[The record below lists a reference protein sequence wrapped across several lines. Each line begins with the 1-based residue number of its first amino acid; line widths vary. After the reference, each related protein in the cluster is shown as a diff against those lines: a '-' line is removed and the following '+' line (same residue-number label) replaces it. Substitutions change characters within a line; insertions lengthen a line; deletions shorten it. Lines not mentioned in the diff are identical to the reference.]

1 MLCYRIQPCIFDVQI
16 GFNGLP
22 ALPKNPMA
30 RFFGGEEIEDM
41 LSSNNWKSNRM
52 FLHLSVTIACQLLQI
67 VVKNFHG
74 RRFATSYMNNMRA
87 NALNNFLNI
96 FSSKVSIISFI
107 IAIVLEAFNL
117 SQFGVLE
124 DKYLLA
130 RKYILVVYFVVL
142 LVSCLPYS
150 GYPLR

>member
-1 MLCYRIQPCIFDVQI
+1 
-16 GFNGLP
+16 
-22 ALPKNPMA
+22 
-30 RFFGGEEIEDM
+30 
-41 LSSNNWKSNRM
+41 M
-52 FLHLSVTIACQLLQI
+52 FYHLSVTIAAQLLQM
-67 VVKNFHG
+67 VVKYFTG

-96 FSSKVSIISFI
+96 FGSKVSISSFI
-107 IAIVLEAFNL
+107 IAIVLEVFNL

-130 RKYILVVYFVVL
+130 KIYILALYVVVL
-142 LVSCLPYS
+142 LVSCLPYL